1 MKFSILGAGSW
12 GTTFAKLLVE
22 NGHEALL
29 WTRRQELAEQIN
41 EAHMNLEYLP
51 SIELPYNLV
60 ATSKIKDIEQ
70 FSDTLVIAVPVK
82 YLQETLEKIA
92 FKPEIVINLS
102 KGIDGRLNTV
112 GEAINLRWQGVD
124 YLVLSGPCHAPEVAK
139 RLPTSV
145 VIASKNRSLANHF
158 QNILSNEYFRVY
170 TSEDVLGVEICGAV
184 KNVIAIAAGIL
195 DGLGRWH
202 NAKASL
208 ITRGLHEMA
217 RFGLAKGCK
226 SPLTFMGL
234 AGMGDLIVTCT
245 SNYSR
250 NRYVGEM
257 VGKGK
262 TLQEVLSDMKM
273 VAEGVHT
280 VKPLLE
286 LAHILKVDMPI
297 SQKVYEVL
305 FLSKNPYEAINE
317 LMKRPLKIESD
328 FQNIGSNYEAS
339 NT

>member
-1 MKFSILGAGSW
+1 MKFSVLGAGSW

-22 NGHEALL
+22 NGHEVLL
-29 WTRRQELAEQIN
+29 WARREELAEQIN
-41 EAHMNLEYLP
+41 KNHMNLEYLP
-51 SIELPYNLV
+51 SIELPPTLV
-60 ATSKIKDIEQ
+60 ATSKILDLEQ
-70 FSDTLVIAVPVK
+70 FSDNLVIAVPVK
-82 YLQETLEKIA
+82 YLQETLEKINT
-92 FKPEIVINLS
+92 KPKIVVNLS
-102 KGIDGRLNTV
+102 KGIDSRLKTISSIVNSKWKD
-112 GEAINLRWQGVD
+112 IS

-145 VIASKNRSLANHF
+145 VIASQDRYLANQF
-158 QNILSNEYFRVY
+158 QSTLSNDYFRVY

-184 KNVIAIAAGIL
+184 KNVIAIAAGVL
-195 DGLGRWH
+195 DGLGHWH

-208 ITRGLHEMA
+208 ITRGLHEMT
-217 RFGLAKGCK
+217 RFGLMMGCK

-257 VGKGK
+257 IGKGMA
-262 TLQEVLSDMKM
+262 LEDILAQMKM

-286 LAHILKVDMPI
+286 LAKILNVDMPI

-305 FLSKNPYEAINE
+305 FLSKKPHEAIIE
-317 LMKRPLKIESD
+317 LMKRPLKIESE
-328 FQNIGSNYEAS
+328 FEHINSNRQ
-339 NT
+339 TFTT